1 MSINCVLRLSIGIG
15 TCVLF
20 THCAGPSIRSDLEKM
35 RDLSHVQLPA
45 TLENA
50 SIEPAT
56 SQDVEQLLSEPLSAD
71 SAVRIAIANNR
82 NLRASLRELG
92 ISRGQYIQ
100 ASLIANPEVEFE
112 ALPERDSLF
121 EFRVEYNVSS
131 LILAPL
137 RRKASRFDLEAVRY
151 KTAAT
156 LIENGFEVRRAFYA
170 AQAAESRFKIAQQ
183 TLDAFAADRDAAQAL
198 LKAGNIP
205 ELDLANREAAYQQAR
220 LEASNLELDVMRTH
234 EKLNRLLG
242 LFGKQT
248 AWQIAGQLTPAPQAL
263 DEQKDTENRAIAAS
277 LELQEVQ
284 SRLQAL
290 SRRIG
295 VTRTEG
301 WLPAVNVDFH
311 LLSGNPNQTNR
322 DSNLRYGGGVGLA
335 LPIFDRKQG
344 QVRAGEAEF
353 DGLQERYYGLA
364 IDIRS
369 SAREARAQLAVAHAR
384 ARHYEQKLLPAQKKV
399 LEQTQLQ
406 YNAMQIGIF
415 ELLRA
420 NRELL
425 QVELGYINSLR
436 DYWTATAAF
445 EAILAGKRVDQ
456 EPSFQTTSIDQ
467 PSTQGGH

>member
-1 MSINCVLRLSIGIG
+1 MFINWLHRLSVVVF

-20 THCAGPSIRSDLEKM
+20 SHCAGPSIRPDLEKI
-35 RDLSHVQLPA
+35 RDLSRMQLPN
-45 TLENA
+45 TLETA
-50 SIEPAT
+50 TVEPVT
-56 SQDVEQLLSEPLSAD
+56 SHDVEQLLSQPLSVD
-71 SAVRIAIANNR
+71 SALRIAIANNR
-82 NLRASLRELG
+82 HVRASLRELG
-92 ISRGQYIQ
+92 ISRGQYMQ
-100 ASLIANPEVEFE
+100 ASLIANPEVELE
-112 ALPERDSLF
+112 VLPERDSLL
-121 EFRVEYNVSS
+121 EFRVEYNISS

-137 RRKASRFDLEAVRY
+137 RRKASYFDMEAARY
-151 KTAAT
+151 KTAAK
-156 LIENGFEVRRAFYA
+156 LIEIGFEVRRAFYA
-170 AQAAESRFKIAQQ
+170 AIAAASRFKFAQQ

-198 LKAGNIP
+198 LEAGNITD
-205 ELDLANREAAYQQAR
+205 LDFANREAAYQQAR
-220 LEASNLELDVMRTH
+220 LEASEVEFEVMRSR

-248 AWQIAGQLTPAPQAL
+248 TWQVAGQLTPAPQTL
-263 DEQKDTENRAIAAS
+263 DTQENTENRAIAAS

-284 SRLQAL
+284 SRLKAL

-301 WLPAVNVDFH
+301 WLPSVNVDFH
-311 LLSGNPNQTNR
+311 LLSGNPNQTSR
-322 DSNLRYGGGVGLA
+322 DPNLRYGGGVGLA
-335 LPIFDRKQG
+335 LPIFDHKQG
-344 QVRAGEAEF
+344 QTRAGEAEF

-369 SAREARAQLAVAHAR
+369 GAREARAQLAVTHAR

-420 NRELL
+420 KRDLL

-436 DYWTATAAF
+436 DYWTAAAAF

-456 EPSFQTTSIDQ
+456 EPSPQTTSTYQ
-467 PSTQGGH
+467 PNSQGDH